1 MAYRPGFWHISQ
13 DFDISSTFGISARIL
28 TYQPGFCT
36 VFHCSTNPFVPS
48 SIAVQWQ
55 RVSIRYLESQNPSLS
70 SQNKKTT
77 VLSIHDPCRHPGVSV
92 LPHALYTLYWRR
104 DAPSTCT
111 VMLPASHR
119 DARRAERM
127 CMRGMRCR
135 HVRPT
140 APSATGRAATF
151 SDDISVYKPT
161 CMDIF
166 CCLRTRLRSC

>member
-1 MAYRPGFWHISQ
+1 M
-13 DFDISSTFGISARIL
+13 TFGISARIL
-28 TYQPGFCT
+28 TYQSGFCT

-55 RVSIRYLESQNPSLS
+55 RVSIRYLESQKSFTKKLPFFPS
-70 SQNKKTT
+70 TT
-77 VLSIHDPCRHPGVSV
+77 RAVTPSHPGVSV